1 MKVVLEMSDI
11 REKDDNTEYCEGG
24 CPLKNGRD
32 RGFNYWN
39 LNYRGKFIRTLW
51 MIPLCIV
58 VILLMS
64 VTGTQFLNIIA
75 LSVLFI
81 VILVAQL
88 IYNYV
93 KWKNESYNK

>member
-1 MKVVLEMSDI
+1 MLLK
-11 REKDDNTEYCEGG
+11 GG
-24 CPLKNGRD
+24 GPLKNGRD
-32 RGFNYWN
+32 SNFNYWN

-51 MIPLCIV
+51 MIPIGVLGL
-58 VILLMS
+58 ILL
-64 VTGTQFLNIIA
+64 FIIGAQIITIKA

-81 VILVAQL
+81 VILIAQL